1 MLYTQRPFKLSRSYG
16 IDDFPKFLELTSWDV
31 ITLTNETNYW
41 LNGHQIN
48 LKIVECNFFNW
59 KLSLQIFTED
69 PRRCWADTAYNLE
82 SGYPRMPQIIRFAEV
97 FLHTTAL
104 GNAIYFDNQ
113 SFVWNHYLFEILF
126 LICTLLPPCGENVP
140 LSFFFFPLRIRVY
153 VWMSFQW
160 KRQLLLQRNF

>member
-1 MLYTQRPFKLSRSYG
+1 MLYTQRQFKLSRSYG

-59 KLSLQIFTED
+59 KLSLEIFTED

-126 LICTLLPPCGENVP
+126 FNMYLTATLWWKCS
-140 LSFFFFPLRIRVY
+140 SFFFFPLQICVY

-160 KRQLLLQRNF
+160 KHKLLLQRNF